1 MNALPMK
8 PLQPG
13 LVSIPGAT
21 PESTAFVAEV
31 LYEDFM
37 AHHCFYNERNRANH
51 LSHHILSLHD
61 LGAPAEW
68 IRTMYE
74 KEAATQR
81 PLHLNGTP
89 ANEAKKIDET
99 NWTSKLGKE
108 NANIYPQYLSF
119 FSTEIAKH
127 GVSGALEHYVFSSDA
142 NANGTLMLARFI
154 AGVLHPLIETGFGI
168 EFGQDFM
175 VAQGLAQAALTAPLA
190 ASVMDSSG
198 VPEIHAGRSTT
209 LLSLLDELYDSPEFS
224 PMPNAT
230 ERSTTEGLEKWVAF
244 NPDRIAAIRNIY
256 AKWTFQLETEDFG
269 KKVEECM
276 WQATLL
282 LGATGKVGRE
292 PQMDFYLMHF
302 LTGSLS
308 LGVIV
313 DAIRSPLHK
322 AQLLQTYARFAA
334 LFIILRGRPQIDPSL
349 VMSYPVRPTPPRTPN
364 SMSGTVGH
372 GSPWLALLNNAT
384 MHTEPHVVK
393 SIRALFYYAQKYGG
407 TPAGGVIGALD
418 GAGKETHQGTASLD
432 GTLFVRVAGTMTNAV
447 GWVTHGE
454 NERFWDFSGWEE
466 D

>member
-51 LSHHILSLHD
+51 LSHH
-61 LGAPAEW
+61 
-68 IRTMYE
+68 YE
-74 KEAATQR
+74 R

-89 ANEAKKIDET
+89 ANEANKIDET

-198 VPEIHAGRSTT
+198 VPEIDAGRSTT

-322 AQLLQTYARFAA
+322 AQLLQTYAR
-334 LFIILRGRPQIDPSL
+334 
-349 VMSYPVRPTPPRTPN
+349 TPN